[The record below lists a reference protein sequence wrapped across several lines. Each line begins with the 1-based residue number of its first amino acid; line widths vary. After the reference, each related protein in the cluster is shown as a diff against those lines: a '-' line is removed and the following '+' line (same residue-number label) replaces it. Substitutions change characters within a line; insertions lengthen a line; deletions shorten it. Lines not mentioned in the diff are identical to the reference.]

1 MRLVKFSNIGNF
13 VFSGLL
19 LATTLT
25 SAADAQSDWYDG
37 WTDPSTQA
45 IAAPFT
51 GVANQQFFANDSI
64 DHGLDG
70 HFFKNN
76 SAGNG
81 LDHPFFDDS
90 GEAFLP
96 LENKSKTIKP
106 MFGIEAVFLSRSDLD
121 DVDFV
126 FDDNG
131 PSLSYADLDPGSD
144 TAVRIRLGYMDGE
157 GQGFEFVSTDLDDF
171 GGTQVVDGPNV
182 LPIFFSSFPAQAQP
196 SWDVTY
202 TSEFSTYEFNAWV
215 RPSDNFRYGIGA
227 RYMDLREN
235 FDVVISAQNTNGFFS
250 DSDNDLFGAQW
261 VGEYSRSISNTL
273 EFVIGLKL
281 GGFYNNVDS
290 RFFAEN
296 VQFHL
301 EDDTFSFVTDLN
313 VGLTHHISS
322 SATFSIGYQLLNLT
336 DVALAPNQSRS
347 VQAFAPDANDLDF
360 DNALFNGAHVGVNVR
375 F

>member
-37 WTDPSTQA
+37 WTDPSAQA

-64 DHGLDG
+64 DHGLDD

-126 FDDNG
+126 FDDN
-131 PSLSYADLDPGSD
+131 
-144 TAVRIRLGYMDGE
+144 E
-157 GQGFEFVSTDLDDF
+157 
-171 GGTQVVDGPNV
+171 
-182 LPIFFSSFPAQAQP
+182 
-196 SWDVTY
+196 
-202 TSEFSTYEFNAWV
+202 
-215 RPSDNFRYGIGA
+215 
-227 RYMDLREN
+227 
-235 FDVVISAQNTNGFFS
+235 
-250 DSDNDLFGAQW
+250 
-261 VGEYSRSISNTL
+261 
-273 EFVIGLKL
+273 LK
-281 GGFYNNVDS
+281 
-290 RFFAEN
+290 
-296 VQFHL
+296 
-301 EDDTFSFVTDLN
+301 
-313 VGLTHHISS
+313 
-322 SATFSIGYQLLNLT
+322 
-336 DVALAPNQSRS
+336 
-347 VQAFAPDANDLDF
+347 
-360 DNALFNGAHVGVNVR
+360 GV
-375 F
+375 